1 MTDTSPKAVE
11 RLEPYAEYGDRANM
25 CREPNGDYVTYND
38 YAALSAQLEA
48 ANARADALHQA
59 QSYQYIGKDGKS
71 VLARELE
78 DKLEAANARAAR
90 ARDDALVE
98 AAQEVTKALA
108 MQDAGYHV
116 QLATLM
122 QAIQDLRTQP
132 PPSVE
137 PVTVQVAAG
146 QSAEQRAAKLLLEA
160 CEEASPLDDLIQTAM
175 DRAAFTD
182 GTSEWVFNFRAALR
196 AIAGEKP

>member
-1 MTDTSPKAVE
+1 MTDDLLKRLLQPPFGTETSERNLMAEAAV
-11 RLEPYAEYGDRANM
+11 RILE
-25 CREPNGDYVTYND
+25 
-38 YAALSAQLEA
+38 LEA
-48 ANARADALHQA
+48 A
-59 QSYQYIGKDGKS
+59 S
-71 VLARELE
+71 
-78 DKLEAANARAAR
+78 AR

-98 AAQEVTKALA
+98 AAREVTKALA